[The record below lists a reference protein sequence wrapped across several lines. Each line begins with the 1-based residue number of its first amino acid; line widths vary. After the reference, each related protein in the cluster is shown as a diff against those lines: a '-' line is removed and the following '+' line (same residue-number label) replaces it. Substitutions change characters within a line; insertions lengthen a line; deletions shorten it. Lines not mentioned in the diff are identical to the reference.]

1 MLRIGPNIGLPDVVR
16 SLGADPVKL
25 MAEVGIDHE
34 LFDSPNNL
42 ISFKAR
48 GRLMAHCAERTSC
61 QHFGLLVGRNAGLRS
76 LGLAG
81 LRSKYSSDV
90 RSALNNLIRYLHL
103 NVRGATTSLETD
115 SGLAILEYQI
125 YQSQARGNDQVGGG
139 AVAVMYNILR
149 ELCGDDW
156 QPAEVRFAHQRPTD
170 ETPFRQFF
178 RAPLCF
184 DTNQY
189 AVVFSADW
197 LNHRLPDVDLEVR
210 QLLQQEISKLET
222 LQDNDFSDQVRSVL
236 RTVIVTGHSSADEVA
251 ELFSMH
257 RCTMSRHL
265 NELGTSFQGL
275 VSEVRFEIARQLLED
290 SRMEIIQ
297 IASLLGYS
305 NASAFTRAFR
315 KWSST
320 TPADWR
326 KTAQGRNHDT
336 QRESV

>member
-1 MLRIGPNIGLPDVVR
+1 MLRIGPNIGLPDVLR
-16 SLGADPVKL
+16 SLGADPIKV
-25 MAEVGIDHE
+25 MAEVGIDHA

-61 QHFGLLVGRNAGLRS
+61 QHFGLLVGRQAGLRS

-90 RSALNNLIRYLHL
+90 GSALNNLIRFLHL
-103 NVRGATTSLETD
+103 NVRGATTSLATD
-115 SGLAILEYQI
+115 SGLAALEYQI
-125 YQSQARGNDQVGGG
+125 YHTQARCNDQVGGG

-149 ELCGDDW
+149 ELCGEDW
-156 QPAEVRFAHQRPTD
+156 RPIEVRFAHRKPVD
-170 ETPFRQFF
+170 EAPFREFF
-178 RAPLCF
+178 HAPLSF

-189 AVVFSADW
+189 AVVFSAHW
-197 LNHRLPDVDLEVR
+197 LKHRLPDFDLEVLE
-210 QLLQQEISKLET
+210 LLQQEIAKLET
-222 LQDNDFSDQVRSVL
+222 RQGEDISDRVRSVL

-257 RCTMSRHL
+257 RSTLSRHL
-265 NELGTSFQGL
+265 NELGTSFQDL

-315 KWSST
+315 RWSST

-326 KTAQGRNHDT
+326 NKAKHEMYG
-336 QRESV
+336 

>member
-1 MLRIGPNIGLPDVVR
+1 MLR
-16 SLGADPVKL
+16 SLGADPIKV

-61 QHFGLLVGRNAGLRS
+61 QHFGLLVGQQAGLRT

-81 LRSKYSSDV
+81 LRSKYSSTV
-90 RSALNNLIRYLHL
+90 GSALKNLIRYLHL
-103 NVRGATTSLETD
+103 NVRGATTSLATE

-125 YQSQARGNDQVGGG
+125 YQTESRGNDQVGDG
-139 AVAVMYNILR
+139 ATAVMYNILR
-149 ELCGDDW
+149 ELCGDEW
-156 QPAEVRFAHQRPTD
+156 QPVEVRFAHRKPID

-178 RAPLCF
+178 HAPLCF

-189 AVVFSADW
+189 AVVFSTAW
-197 LNHRLPDVDLEVR
+197 LNHRLPNFDVEVLE
-210 QLLQQEISKLET
+210 LLQSEISKLET
-222 LQDNDFSDQVRSVL
+222 RQGEDLSDRVRSVL
-236 RTVIVTGHSSADEVA
+236 RTVIVTGHSSAQEVA

-257 RCTMSRHL
+257 RSTLSRHL
-265 NELGTSFQGL
+265 NELGTSFQDL

-315 KWSST
+315 RWTST
-320 TPADWR
+320 TPANWR
-326 KTAQGRNHDT
+326 ELAKRGIQV
-336 QRESV
+336 E

>member
-1 MLRIGPNIGLPDVVR
+1 MLRIGPNIGLPDVLR
-16 SLGADPVKL
+16 SLGADPIKV
-25 MAEVGIDHE
+25 MAEIGIDHK

-61 QHFGLLVGRNAGLRS
+61 QHFGLLVGRQAGLAS

-90 RSALNNLIRYLHL
+90 GSALNNLIRYLHL
-103 NVRGATTSLETD
+103 NVRGATTSLANE
-115 SGLAILEYQI
+115 SGLAVLEYQI
-125 YQSQARGNDQVGGG
+125 YQPQTRGNDQVGSG
-139 AVAVMYNILR
+139 AVAVMFNILR

-156 QPAEVRFAHQRPTD
+156 RPIEVRFAHRKPID
-170 ETPFRQFF
+170 EAPFRQFF
-178 RAPLCF
+178 QAPLCF

-189 AVVFSADW
+189 AVAFSAAW
-197 LNHRLPDVDLEVR
+197 LNHRLPDVDLEVL
-210 QLLQQEISKLET
+210 QLLQQEISKFEIR
-222 LQDNDFSDQVRSVL
+222 QGEDFSDRVRRVL

-251 ELFSMH
+251 DLFSMH
-257 RCTMSRHL
+257 RSTLSRHL
-265 NELGTSFQGL
+265 NELGTSFQDL

-297 IASLLGYS
+297 IASILGYS

-320 TPADWR
+320 TPALWR
-326 KTAQGRNHDT
+326 ENTNPGIPGQ
-336 QRESV
+336 